1 MLVLTRKLNE
11 SIIIGRDGQVVIKV
25 LEIKSRHVRIGVA
38 APTQL
43 MVHREEVFLR
53 IQQEA
58 ESDMETHD
66 AELTGVGWLN
76 NGAGV

>member
-1 MLVLTRKLNE
+1 MLVLTRKFNE

-25 LEIKSRHVRIGVA
+25 LGIKGRHVRIDVA
-38 APTQL
+38 APKDL

-58 ESDMETHD
+58 ESSLPTQE
-66 AELTGVGWLN
+66 AALTPSG
-76 NGAGV
+76 